1 MTIVRL
7 ADHLGI
13 KLRRFFY
20 LTETGFVESNN
31 SRVDVASFT
40 NKKYSLGIFFFS
52 KDINEGV
59 E

>member
-20 LTETGFVESNN
+20 LTETGFN
-31 SRVDVASFT
+31 RI
-40 NKKYSLGIFFFS
+40 K
-52 KDINEGV
+52 
-59 E
+59 